1 MTTVRTR
8 RTSGRKHGSSS
19 FILLEFACISNYDVS
34 EQWNDREDGRADAR
48 TRTVANLAAACTASL
63 NYLDIKM
70 ESD

>member
-34 EQWNDREDGRADAR
+34 EQWNDREDARTR